1 VAITGAAGG
10 RIRRPVG
17 QRYPTT
23 PTNERRAKDEGDG
36 VTTLEKAPVN
46 PAVTPVVL
54 GGARG
59 GPDVPTLRKDRYWV
73 QPVVTV
79 TVLTAF
85 VAYASWAAFVNKN
98 YYAGAA
104 LHRDLISPFYS
115 PCLTGSCVPGSH
127 PGTVITWWTISP
139 ALLIL
144 IFPLGFRMTCYY
156 YRKAYYRGFW
166 QAPPACAVSDGHASY
181 TGESRFPLI
190 LQNVHRYFFY
200 FGLVFNVILTIDAVM
215 AFRQPG
221 VGIGFSVGTAV
232 LIINASLLWLYSLS
246 CHACR
251 HLCGGGVKQFSRS
264 PIRHRLWKTLT
275 PLNARH
281 MLFAWMSLVFVA
293 LTDLYVRL
301 VASGAIHDYGFHF

>member
-1 VAITGAAGG
+1 M
-10 RIRRPVG
+10 
-17 QRYPTT
+17 
-23 PTNERRAKDEGDG
+23 
-36 VTTLEKAPVN
+36 TTLEDAT
-46 PAVTPVVL
+46 VTPVVL

-79 TVLTAF
+79 VVLTAF

-115 PCLTGSCVPGSH
+115 PCLTASCVPGSH

-144 IFPLGFRMTCYY
+144 IFPLGFRLTCYY
-156 YRKAYYRGFW
+156 YRKAYYRAFW
-166 QAPPACAVSDGHASY
+166 LAPPACAVSDGHGSY
-181 TGESRFPLI
+181 TGEARFPLL
-190 LQNVHRYFFY
+190 LQNIHRYFFY
-200 FGLVFNVILTIDAVM
+200 FGLVFNVILTIDAVV

-221 VGIGFSVGTAV
+221 HRHRVQRRHRGA
-232 LIINASLLWLYSLS
+232 LINATLLWLYSLS

-251 HLCGGGVKQFSRS
+251 HLCGGGVKQFSQ
-264 PIRHRLWKTLT
+264 L
-275 PLNARH
+275 ARP
-281 MLFAWMSLVFVA
+281 VPA
-293 LTDLYVRL
+293 LEDPDPAQRPAHAVRL
-301 VASGAIHDYGFHF
+301 DEPGASWPSPTSTCGWWPAAPSTTTASTSNPLLRGIGAVSDR